1 MPEPVRIRDI
11 VDGMEMQSDEMHSY
25 LRRSTGEVITI
36 SDEALADAETENESS
51 LVSEA
56 ELAAARGIVDAGGDY
71 LPLPDRFE
79 INEYRMMERF
89 ARRQP
94 DDRTH
99 DELSRALHGRGAFRH
114 FKDTVHRIG
123 LADAWY
129 AYRDECYREIARE
142 WCAENRVEAVDDPAP
157 DEERR

>member
-1 MPEPVRIRDI
+1 M
-11 VDGMEMQSDEMHSY
+11 
-25 LRRSTGEVITI
+25 
-36 SDEALADAETENESS
+36 
-51 LVSEA
+51 SEA
-56 ELAAARGIVDAGGDY
+56 ELADARGIVDAGGDY

-99 DELSRALHGRGAFRH
+99 DELQRALHGRGAFRH
-114 FKDTVHRIG
+114 FKDTVHRLG

-129 AYRDECYREIARE
+129 AYRDERYREIARE
-142 WCAENRVEAVDDPAP
+142 WCAENGVEAVDDPAP
-157 DEERR
+157 SDERR